1 MAYEP
6 TNWKSGDVV
15 TSAKLNK
22 MESGIVAATPYIVNM
37 IWNEDSEK
45 FSLDKTANEIMEALK
60 TTIVIVLDV
69 GEEYAC
75 AYLMI
80 NGWLDSESNGFAVYD
95 QGSSGTIAFAAA
107 TPNDYPVQ
115 TS

>member
-15 TSAKLNK
+15 TSSKLNK

-75 AYLMI
+75 AFLMI
-80 NGWLDSESNGFAVYD
+80 NGWLDSESNGFVVYD
-95 QGSSGTIAFAAA
+95 QGSSGTIKFEAA
-107 TPNDYPVQ
+107 TPNDYPIQV
-115 TS
+115 